1 MTATAPVWMLDT
13 NILSHAIRYPRGPL
27 AVRIQQLSAQTGGAL
42 CTSLVVACELSFG
55 AKKVGSISLASK
67 IETMLQFVPS
77 RVFDRDVFQHYA
89 TVRTHL
95 EKAGTPIGPNDT
107 LIAAHA
113 LALDCTLVTDNE
125 AEFSRVPGL
134 RVENWLTATDFPA
147 PTVAT
152 PKKLTILNKMH

>member
-1 MTATAPVWMLDT
+1 MSATTPIWMLDT

-27 AVRIQQLSAQTGGAL
+27 AVRIQQLSAQSGGAL

-55 AKKVGSISLASK
+55 AEKVGSINLVSK

-77 RVFDRDVFQHYA
+77 KVIDHEVVHHYA
-89 TVRTHL
+89 TIRTHL

-113 LALDCTLVTDNE
+113 LALNCTLVTDNE
-125 AEFSRVPGL
+125 TEFRRVPGL
-134 RVENWLTATDFPA
+134 RVENWL
-147 PTVAT
+147 
-152 PKKLTILNKMH
+152 

>member
-1 MTATAPVWMLDT
+1 MSAAAPVWMLDT

-55 AKKVGSISLASK
+55 AEKVGSINLVSK

-77 RVFDRDVFQHYA
+77 KKIDHDVVQHYA
-89 TVRTHL
+89 TIRTHL
-95 EKAGTPIGPNDT
+95 EKAGTPFGPNDT

-125 AEFSRVPGL
+125 TEFRRVPGL
-134 RVENWLTATDFPA
+134 RVENWLTEINT
-147 PTVAT
+147 
-152 PKKLTILNKMH
+152 

>member
-1 MTATAPVWMLDT
+1 MTAAAAVWMLDT

-27 AVRIQQLSAQTGGAL
+27 AVRIQQLSAQPEGSL

-67 IETMLQFVPS
+67 IETILQFVPS
-77 RVFDRDVFQHYA
+77 KAIDHDVVRHYA
-89 TVRTHL
+89 TIRSHL

-113 LALDCTLVTDNE
+113 LALDCTLVTDND
-125 AEFSRVPGL
+125 AEFVRVPGL
-134 RVENWLTATDFPA
+134 RVENWLTGISA
-147 PTVAT
+147 
-152 PKKLTILNKMH
+152 